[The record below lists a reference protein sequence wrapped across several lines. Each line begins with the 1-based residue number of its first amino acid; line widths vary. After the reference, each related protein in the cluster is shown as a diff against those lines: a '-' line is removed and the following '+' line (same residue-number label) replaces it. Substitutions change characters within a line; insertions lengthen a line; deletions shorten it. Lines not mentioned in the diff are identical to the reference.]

1 LASTHILLILLY
13 RPEYTH
19 QWGSKTYYRKIG
31 LNQLTTQSSA
41 ELVQAILE
49 GGEVSPEIRE
59 LILKRTSGNPLYMEE
74 LTHSLLEN
82 GSIQKKD
89 HQFVLSGKAS
99 DIQIPD
105 TIQGIIAARMDRLE
119 DNLKRTMQVASVI
132 GRDFAFRILQTI
144 TGLREELK
152 AHLLN
157 LQGLE
162 FIYEK
167 SLFPELEYIFKHA
180 LTQEV
185 AYNSLL
191 LKRRKEIHGKIGE
204 AIEQIYA
211 ERLEEF
217 YEMLAY
223 HFVQGEVWDKAVTYL
238 HQAGGRAMKKSAYV
252 EAIAHLRKGLE
263 VFPRLPETA
272 ERDEL
277 ELALQL
283 DLAQSLIVSK
293 GLTAPEV
300 EQAYARAL
308 ELCRKVGETP
318 KLLPVL
324 QGLRRLYALRG
335 DRGDAQKAREL
346 GEQLLTLA
354 QGQNDTALLQEAH
367 WALGQTLCYLGELN
381 PARTHLEQSSAFYTP
396 QSLSSQVS
404 RDAAGTQ
411 IACLLYTG
419 SILWALGYPDQALET
434 GHEALSLAH
443 ELSHPFTLA
452 FAFWAVAQINQYRRE
467 VQATLERAEATIA
480 LSNEQGFPLLVE
492 YGTPLRAWTLVM
504 QGNTEEGIAQ
514 IRQIMTNKPAGITNA
529 HWPMF
534 YALLVEAYGA
544 AGQTEEGLDVVAE
557 ALALV
562 EKTDFR
568 FYEAELRRL
577 QGELLLK
584 QAAPDS
590 RQAEICLH
598 RALDLTRS
606 QQAKSLELRAAMS
619 LSRLWHQHGKKEE
632 ACRLLKEI
640 YGWFT
645 EGFDTL
651 DLQEAKA
658 LLEELM

>member
-1 LASTHILLILLY
+1 MV
-13 RPEYTH
+13 PE
-19 QWGSKTYYRKIG
+19 
-31 LNQLTTQSSA
+31 L
-41 ELVQAILE
+41 
-49 GGEVSPEIRE
+49 RE
-59 LILKRTSGNPLYMEE
+59 LILNRAGGNPLFVEE

-82 GSIQKKD
+82 GSIQRKD
-89 HQFVLSGKAS
+89 HQYVLTKQAS
-99 DIQIPD
+99 DIEVPD

-119 DNLKRTMQVASVI
+119 ESLKRIVQVASVI
-132 GRDFAFRILQTI
+132 GREFAYRILQTI
-144 TGLREELK
+144 MGMREELK
-152 AHLLN
+152 SSLIN

-191 LKRRKEIHGKIGE
+191 LKRRKELHGKIGE

-238 HQAGGRAMKKSAYV
+238 RQAGGRAMKKSAYV

-263 VFPRLPETA
+263 LLQTQQETA

-277 ELALQL
+277 ELALQF
-283 DLAQSLIVSK
+283 DLAASLIVSK
-293 GLTAPEV
+293 NWTAPEV
-300 EQAYARAL
+300 EQAYTRAL
-308 ELCRKVGETP
+308 ELCRQVGETP
-318 KLLPVL
+318 MLIPVL
-324 QGLRRLYALRG
+324 QGLRLLYAMRG
-335 DRGDAQKAREL
+335 DRGDALRALEL

-354 QGQNDTALLQEAH
+354 QRQKDTRLLQEAH
-367 WALGQTLCYLGELN
+367 WANGQTLYYLGELN
-381 PARTHLEQSSAFYTP
+381 SARTHLEQSSASYTP
-396 QSLSSQVS
+396 QSLSSQTG

-411 IACLLYTG
+411 IASLFYTG
-419 SILWALGYPDQALET
+419 FILWALGYPDKALET
-434 GHEALSLAH
+434 SDAALSLAH

-452 FAFWAVAQINQYRRE
+452 FAFWGMAQLNQYRRE

-480 LSNEQGFPLLVE
+480 LSNEQGFPVMVD

-514 IRQIMTNKPAGITNA
+514 IRQIMANKLAGIDKSE
-529 HWPMF
+529 WPMY

-544 AGQTEEGLDVVAE
+544 AGQTEEGLDMVAE
-557 ALALV
+557 ALALA
-562 EKTDFR
+562 EKTGFR
-568 FYEAELRRL
+568 FYEAELCRL
-577 QGELLLK
+577 QGELLLN

-590 RQAEICLH
+590 RQAETCLH
-598 RALDLTRS
+598 RALDLARS

-645 EGFDTL
+645 EGFDTP